1 MSAFVKKEKET
12 KVDDRWA
19 HVLCPEVVEH
29 FQQRETIYTKPTK
42 INIRIMPTFEHRGTT
57 KPAKK

>member
-29 FQQRETIYTKPTK
+29 F
-42 INIRIMPTFEHRGTT
+42 EHRETT
-57 KPAKK
+57 KPKNNYTHHAHL